1 MGETGPQ
8 PGQRPADY
16 QEVLHFL
23 KSTGRSDD
31 RLIRLELLDM
41 AEGGNPKGGNPDPG
55 FKGIREEY
63 YQGWNNED
71 FKALLADL
79 GFPIKE

>member
-1 MGETGPQ
+1 MGEFGPQ

-16 QEVLHFL
+16 QEVLQNF
-23 KSTGRSDD
+23 KSRPLD
-31 RLIRLELLDM
+31 RLVRLELLEM
-41 AEGGNPKGGNPDPG
+41 AEGGNPTSGDPDPG
-55 FKGIREEY
+55 FKGVREEY
-63 YQGWNNED
+63 YRGWEDED